1 MAKRKVSSSTKSVSL
16 ETNPFEP
23 SGSSA
28 PLVEEEFWL
37 PDVTWKQ
44 ALKKWLDKLG
54 TGQGARSLAI
64 VGGYGS
70 GKSYILHWLE
80 RVEFPKRKV
89 LTFYFENPEVRFY
102 DLANSLLRRI
112 GRKHFAKV
120 LWELAQPNRQE
131 PQQRSLFATGFEGY
145 LDRVAKRTSTSEL
158 SDLQEAIKRSGVTD
172 DDEIAHCLAR
182 LIADT
187 PRKPYFEYRDFVASK
202 SDSLVAQGQE
212 PRYFAAILKT
222 LRVADNVERV
232 AFLLD
237 EFEQIS
243 LRKRLTTRNSQDYLV
258 TLKRLIDITQQGDL
272 WLVLAMTPDAAEQT
286 ARLDPAFWD
295 RCYRFDIPS
304 LTKQDAK
311 LLVEGR
317 VNRHGD
323 AGKLF
328 EKDYIDVLQPTT
340 IENPRRLVKVFHAA
354 VSQILKSQK
363 RLSNAD
369 LTEIEQ
375 TMYSGESP

>member
-1 MAKRKVSSSTKSVSL
+1 MAKGKSSSSTKSVSL
-16 ETNPFEP
+16 EANPFEP

-44 ALKKWLDKLG
+44 ELKKWLDTLG
-54 TGQGARSLAI
+54 TGQGTRSLAI

-112 GRKHFAKV
+112 GRKHFAKL
-120 LWELAQPNRQE
+120 LWELAQPNRQQ
-131 PQQRSLFATGFEGY
+131 PQQRTLFAAGFEGY

-182 LIADT
+182 LIAET

-243 LRKRLTTRNSQDYLV
+243 LRKRLTTKDSQDYLV
-258 TLKRLIDITQQGDL
+258 TIKRLIDISQQGDL

-304 LTKQDAK
+304 LTQQDAK

-317 VNRHGD
+317 VNRHCD
-323 AGKLF
+323 AGELF
-328 EKDYIDVLQPTT
+328 EADYIDALQPTT

-354 VSQILKSQK
+354 VSQILKSKK

-369 LTEIEQ
+369 LTAIEQ
-375 TMYSGESP
+375 TIYSGESP